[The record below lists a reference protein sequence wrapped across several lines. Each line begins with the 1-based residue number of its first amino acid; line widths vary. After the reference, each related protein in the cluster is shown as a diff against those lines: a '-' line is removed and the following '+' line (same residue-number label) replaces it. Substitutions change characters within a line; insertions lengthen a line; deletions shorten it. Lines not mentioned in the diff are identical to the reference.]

1 MTIDSRS
8 RRALLVLARAAI
20 ADAVGA
26 PPAPTLH
33 AFDESLPVL
42 EERRGVF
49 VTLSMRARLR
59 GCIGRVEPD
68 APLRVLVPEMARA
81 AAVADPRFPI
91 LRARE
96 LPTIEIEI
104 SLLSPLELITDPAGV
119 EVGRHGLLVAARGS
133 RGLLLPQVPL
143 QYGWSREEF
152 LSETCL
158 KAGLEAQAWRSDRVA
173 LHVFTAE
180 VFGEDDED

>member
-1 MTIDSRS
+1 MTTDSRS

-26 PPAPTLH
+26 PPAPH
-33 AFDESLPVL
+33 SFDESLPVWA
-42 EERRGVF
+42 ERRGVF

-68 APLRVLVPEMARA
+68 APVRVLVPEMARA
-81 AAVADPRFPI
+81 AAVSDPRFPV
-91 LRARE
+91 LRAHE
-96 LPTIEIEI
+96 MPSIEIEI
-104 SLLSPLELITDPAGV
+104 SLLSPLELITDPAAV
-119 EVGRHGLLVAARGS
+119 EVGRHGLLVAARGR

-158 KAGLEAQAWRSDRVA
+158 KAGLEAQAWRSDRIA